1 MLSTKGKKFPIK
13 CIGYKCQEFLKCV
26 FLTEAQRVNIYRE
39 TDGGQI
45 TS

>member
-1 MLSTKGKKFPIK
+1 MLSTKGRKFPVK
-13 CIGYKCQEFLKCV
+13 CIGYKCQELVKCL
-26 FLTEAQRVNIYRE
+26 FSIETERVNIYRE